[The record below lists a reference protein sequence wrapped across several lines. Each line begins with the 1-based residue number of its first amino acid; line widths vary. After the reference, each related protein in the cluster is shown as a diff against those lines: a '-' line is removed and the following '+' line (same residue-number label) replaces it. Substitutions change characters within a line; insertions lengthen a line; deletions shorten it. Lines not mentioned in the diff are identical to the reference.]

1 MPAYI
6 VIANFFQHN
15 EIYNEINHNISI
27 TALRNFYF
35 QVLLVRINIFQVL
48 IATFNVLLHT
58 CIILLGC

>member
-15 EIYNEINHNISI
+15 EIYNENNHNISI